1 MDQNLQLNT
10 VDFLKNTLKDMRSD
24 INYAYPSRLFDESR
38 GHAALQMVGSKIE
51 TLMNFLD
58 ALEQKPQSNDQ

>member
-10 VDFLKNTLKDMRSD
+10 IDFLKNTLKDMR
-24 INYAYPSRLFDESR
+24 RLFDESR
-38 GHAALQMVGSKIE
+38 GHAALQMIGSKIE

>member
-24 INYAYPSRLFDESR
+24 YACPSRLFDESR

-58 ALEQKPQSNDQ
+58 ALEQKPQSK